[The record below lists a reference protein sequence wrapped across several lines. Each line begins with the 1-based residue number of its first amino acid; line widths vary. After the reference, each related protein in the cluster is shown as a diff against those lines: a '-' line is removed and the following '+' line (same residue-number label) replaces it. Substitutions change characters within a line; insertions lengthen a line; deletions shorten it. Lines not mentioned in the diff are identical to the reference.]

1 MAKAGDA
8 LKQYKIEQKV
18 ETGQKIEDAIEK
30 LRSSN
35 DKISITKVAIL
46 SGVSRANIYA
56 NYKELFEDIAPI
68 ESKISST
75 IHRTE
80 IKNKNNLVDDLKEE
94 NKRLR
99 DINNKLMDQIVAMKM
114 MLKNEI
120 YIERGSGK

>member
-120 YIERGSGK
+120 YIADNRVL

>member
-46 SGVSRANIYA
+46 SGVSRANNYA

-120 YIERGSGK
+120 YIADNRVL

>member
-1 MAKAGDA
+1 MANAGDA
-8 LKQYKIEQKV
+8 LKQYKIEQKI

-35 DKISITKVAIL
+35 DKISITKVAAL

-56 NYKELFEDIAPI
+56 NYKELFEEIAPI

-99 DINNKLMDQIVAMKM
+99 DINNKLMDQIVAMRM
-114 MLKNEI
+114 MLK
-120 YIERGSGK
+120 